1 LLRRLWGCFSLG
13 LPCFDSAGRVIG
25 HIACADPVSMPEDLP
40 HQAILKIFAVRAAV
54 ELERRQLERERRA
67 VGMRSSPGFWA
78 LH

>member
-1 LLRRLWGCFSLG
+1 MRK
-13 LPCFDSAGRVIG
+13 
-25 HIACADPVSMPEDLP
+25 DLP